1 MSAGARDP
9 DQSYKIEKTPSA
21 PTVVSGPLGTA
32 SIVQNGV
39 GYLSYTAV
47 AGGQPTAVYPEETGG
62 PIAQNM
68 SPDEV
73 SPNSNSK
80 GEEIA
85 AKLPESGSEKGVK
98 ANNIFMGQ
106 GRGAIEVMGSNVQ
119 VDKSGRLV
127 IGDLTITPTSE
138 SLYVVGGA
146 TISKGHSMR
155 LANGDVLL
163 VNDAGSIVLHPK
175 TGGPSKTS
183 HKAST
188 LKSPTPSEISKTKV
202 DDQNN
207 SSDASEEQ
215 NKKKSMGNKISTS
228 LKTWIAFLLFQFAV

>member
-1 MSAGARDP
+1 VSAGARDP
-9 DQSYKIEKTPSA
+9 DQSFKIQKTQPA

-39 GYLSYTAV
+39 GYSSYTAV
-47 AGGQPTAVYPEETGG
+47 VGGQPTAMYPEETGG
-62 PIAQNM
+62 PIAQNI

-73 SPNSNSK
+73 SPNSNSE
-80 GEEIA
+80 GEVIA
-85 AKLPESGSEKGVK
+85 AKVPESGSEKGVNV
-98 ANNIFMGQ
+98 NNIFMAQ
-106 GRGAIEVMGSNVQ
+106 GGDAIKVMGSNVQ
-119 VDKSGRLV
+119 MDKSGRLV
-127 IGDLTITPTSE
+127 IGDLTITPTSK

-146 TISKGHSMR
+146 TVSKGHSMT

-175 TGGPSKTS
+175 TGGFLKTS

-188 LKSPTPSEISKTKV
+188 SKSSTPSKISKTEA

-215 NKKKSMGNKISTS
+215 NKKKSMANKISTS

>member
-9 DQSYKIEKTPSA
+9 DQSFKIQKIQPA

-39 GYLSYTAV
+39 GYSSYTAV
-47 AGGQPTAVYPEETGG
+47 AGGQPTAMYPEETGG
-62 PIAQNM
+62 PIAQNIP
-68 SPDEV
+68 PDEV
-73 SPNSNSK
+73 SPNSNSE
-80 GEEIA
+80 GEVIA
-85 AKLPESGSEKGVK
+85 AKLSGSGSEKGVNV
-98 ANNIFMGQ
+98 NNIFMAQ
-106 GRGAIEVMGSNVQ
+106 GGDAIEVMGSNVQ

-146 TISKGHSMR
+146 TISKGLSMT

-175 TGGPSKTS
+175 TGGLSKTS

-188 LKSPTPSEISKTKV
+188 SKSSTPSETSKTKA

-215 NKKKSMGNKISTS
+215 NKKKSMANKISTN